1 MNIATPVSSQIS
13 SISFS
18 YLTSEDIRRVSVK
31 QVVNPVLFDNLNQPN
46 AGGLYDAA
54 FGPKDRGGM

>member
-18 YLTSEDIRRVSVK
+18 YLTGQDIRRVSVK
-31 QVVNPVLFDNLNQPN
+31 QVINPILFDNLNHPN
-46 AGGLYDAA
+46 AGGLYDTA
-54 FGPKDRGGM
+54 FGPLDKHGM